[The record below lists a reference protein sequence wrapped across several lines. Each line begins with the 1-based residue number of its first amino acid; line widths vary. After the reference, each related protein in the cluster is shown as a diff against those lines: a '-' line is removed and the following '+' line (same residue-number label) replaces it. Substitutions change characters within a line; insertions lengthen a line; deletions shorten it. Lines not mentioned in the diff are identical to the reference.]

1 MKRIQKEKNISWH
14 VKILWNANSVVQK
27 WIKFYWNTAMLINL
41 HTYIEAFTLQ
51 WQSCGLAIKIVY
63 GWCSHCFAVLFSNL
77 QTSGM
82 WLSCHCFKC
91 QAYHFTE
98 TLLYFI
104 SQHSNHHVKTNQ
116 TEPKKEENSG
126 IQMSCFKVTVECGL
140 FC

>member
-1 MKRIQKEKNISWH
+1 
-14 VKILWNANSVVQK
+14 
-27 WIKFYWNTAMLINL
+27 MLIHL

-63 GWCSHCFAVLFSNL
+63 GWCSHCFAVLFNNL

-116 TEPKKEENSG
+116 TEPKKKRTVG
-126 IQMSCFKVTVECGL
+126 FKCHALKSQRVWIILLKNWTGKHCLCCIVTL
-140 FC
+140 QLY